1 MKNLLFW
8 TKFYWSWTGGPVLIV
23 RTDLVINSK
32 GSILDFKRYNI
43 GSWLPQTNAYVPP
56 IPFLCYRYW
65 VPQTNTYA
73 PPIPFLCYRYWVPQ
87 TNTYVPLSHSCV
99 TDTGCLRPI
108 HMSPLSHSCV
118 TDTGCLRPIHMSPY
132 PILVLQIL
140 AASDQCI
147 CPPIPFLCYR
157 YTTWTMSTFPPLT

>member
-1 MKNLLFW
+1 MEIWIYWSESNPWIYFKIVLKKMKNLLFW

-65 VPQTNTYA
+65 VPQTNTY
-73 PPIPFLCYRYWVPQ
+73 
-87 TNTYVPLSHSCV
+87 VPLSHSCV
-99 TDTGCLRPI
+99 TDTGCLRPM
-108 HMSPLSHSCV
+108 HMP
-118 TDTGCLRPIHMSPY
+118 PY
-132 PILVLQIL
+132 PILVLQIHYL
-140 AASDQCI
+140 NHEYI
-147 CPPIPFLCYR
+147 
-157 YTTWTMSTFPPLT
+157 STIDIE

>member
-1 MKNLLFW
+1 MEIWIYWSESNPWIYFKIVLKKMKNLLFW

-65 VPQTNTYA
+65 VPQTNTY
-73 PPIPFLCYRYWVPQ
+73 
-87 TNTYVPLSHSCV
+87 VPLSHSCV

-108 HMSPLSHSCV
+108 HMSPLSHFCV
-118 TDTGCLRPIHMSPY
+118 TDTGCLRPMHMPPY
-132 PILVLQIL
+132 PILVLQIHYL
-140 AASDQCI
+140 NHEYI
-147 CPPIPFLCYR
+147 
-157 YTTWTMSTFPPLT
+157 STIDIE

>member
-1 MKNLLFW
+1 MEIWIYWSESNPWIYFKIVLKKMKNLLFW

-65 VPQTNTYA
+65 VPQTNTYV
-73 PPIPFLCYRYWVPQ
+73 PPIPFLCYRYWLPQ
-87 TNTYVPLSHSCV
+87 TNAYAPLSHSCA
-99 TDTGCLRPI
+99 TDTLPEPWVHFHHWHRV
-108 HMSPLSHSCV
+108 MAL
-118 TDTGCLRPIHMSPY
+118 
-132 PILVLQIL
+132 
-140 AASDQCI
+140 
-147 CPPIPFLCYR
+147 F
-157 YTTWTMSTFPPLT
+157 